1 MAGLNLLI
9 FIVIGQV
16 AKETLAGPYR
26 VISRAP
32 WKGAILQR
40 VRILP
45 GNCRSSR

>member
-26 VISRAP
+26 VISP
-32 WKGAILQR
+32 HPQST
-40 VRILP
+40 P
-45 GNCRSSR
+45 GSVS